1 MKKLKYLLI
10 ATIGIFAIT
19 VSCSDEFLLKEP
31 QGSIAGPS
39 LANASGVEG
48 KLIAA
53 YRTLSGQ
60 GMNGGGTWYYD
71 IHGWIFGGIASDNAL
86 KGTDAG
92 DQPEHSF
99 IEQYDFTN
107 FNDHI
112 KDKWRSVYW
121 GMSRAND
128 VIDSANDERV
138 TDLSATRKAQ
148 IIAEAQFLRGFHAL
162 EAQKHFRNPAYV
174 DDAAYDLNDVESSK
188 VPNSGPIWDQ
198 IRADFT
204 AAAAGLPA
212 VQAEVGRATS
222 WAAKAFLAKTHMYS
236 GDAALIAAAI
246 PVMEDI
252 VNNGPF
258 DLAPAFAENHL
269 VGTNNNSE
277 SIFEIQYAVSSG
289 DDQNGN
295 KGVGL
300 AHPYISPWG
309 CCGFYQAPQDLI
321 NFFQTDAN
329 GLPLLDGSWQSK
341 NITNPTGPIST
352 WDNVDPNG
360 IGMPIGDPQ
369 VDPRLDHTVGRPN
382 VLYKDF
388 HIMQVDYVRDITY
401 AGPYWSKKHVAEK
414 AGFGVGGWGNI
425 SANNYRIMRLGFI
438 KLWLAEAYVAAGR
451 LEDAR
456 AQINDIRERAGRAGT
471 FVTGATQGAT
481 RGDYTATTDDAANYK
496 VGLYTAAWTS
506 AAVAQTAVRYESRL
520 ETAMEGHRFFDLQR
534 WGVMSQVLNAY
545 LASEGRYR
553 IYLAGKSFT
562 SPKNQYYPVPQQAI
576 DRSYSEGEPT
586 LTQDPNY

>member
-107 FNDHI
+107 FNVHI
-112 KDKWRSVYW
+112 QDKWRSVYW

-128 VIDSANDERV
+128 VIDSANSEDV
-138 TDLSATRKAQ
+138 TDLSASRKAE

-162 EAQKHFRNPAYV
+162 EAQKHFRNPSYV
-174 DDAAYDLNDVESSK
+174 DDASYDLNDVESSK
-188 VPNSGPIWDQ
+188 VANSGPIWDQ

-269 VGTNNNSE
+269 VATNNNSE

-289 DDQNGN
+289 DDNNGN

-352 WDNVDPNG
+352 WDNVNPNG

-481 RGDYTATTDDAANYK
+481 RGDYTATADDAANYK
-496 VGLYTAAWTS
+496 VGLYTAPWTS
-506 AAVAQTAVRYESRL
+506 ASVAQTAVRYESRL

-534 WGVMSQVLNAY
+534 WGEMSQVLNAY

-562 SPKNQYYPVPQQAI
+562 SPKNQYYPIPQQAI
-576 DRSYSEGEPT
+576 DRSYVEGAPT